1 MSIRHVGIVVNNLSK
16 MVEFYKLLGF
26 EEYLETN
33 IKGELIDELIG
44 LHNTD
49 IEIVKLKSIKDD
61 FIIELLKYN
70 NINNSNSLINKRELC
85 DIGIFH
91 LAFTVDNIDDIY
103 NKLKSIS
110 IKFNS
115 PPLLTSDNVKVCFC
129 RDWEGNF
136 VELVQDLKE

>member
-44 LHNTD
+44 LHNVD
-49 IEIVKLKSIKDD
+49 IEIVKLKSIKDN
-61 FIIELLKYN
+61 FILELLNYKNN
-70 NINNSNSLINKRELC
+70 NIGNLDKTNNRELF
-85 DIGIFH
+85 GLGTFH

-103 NKLKSIS
+103 NKLKLIG
-110 IKFNS
+110 IKFTS

-129 RDWEGNF
+129 RDWENNF
-136 VELVQDLKE
+136 VELVEEK